1 MTVSVESFA
10 HHGAP
15 VFPFQRVA
23 AKRAARRLA
32 CRTLSNEDVQV
43 RDRVSDSAVCLLRP
57 FLIDCHIREL
67 YYGEFKAV
75 RDVALNLNK
84 KHDHSL
90 NRTDK
95 MRQEH
100 SAERLQPYE

>member
-1 MTVSVESFA
+1 
-10 HHGAP
+10 
-15 VFPFQRVA
+15 
-23 AKRAARRLA
+23 
-32 CRTLSNEDVQV
+32 
-43 RDRVSDSAVCLLRP
+43 
-57 FLIDCHIREL
+57 
-67 YYGEFKAV
+67 
-75 RDVALNLNK
+75 VALNLNK